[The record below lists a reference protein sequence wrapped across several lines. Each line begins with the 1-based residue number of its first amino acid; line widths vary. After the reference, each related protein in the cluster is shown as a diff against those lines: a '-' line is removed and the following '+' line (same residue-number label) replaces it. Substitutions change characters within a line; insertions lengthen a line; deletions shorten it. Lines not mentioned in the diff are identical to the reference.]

1 MNTTRAL
8 SLPTHSNALN
18 MSMLLLPGVAI
29 AATSVGNI
37 GAAYGFLYGIT
48 MAFIGQQLAVSGR
61 LSAKN
66 LTHFFGITLLIPGIA
81 LAATTGGEFQA
92 FYDFIYDAATGYL
105 GRGLAI
111 TGGVFGLAY
120 GIGRG
125 SALPAVLGIILAIF
139 GMLGPTIVN
148 ALFSSATI

>member
-1 MNTTRAL
+1 MNARSLTL
-8 SLPTHSNALN
+8 SRNQNINIA
-18 MSMLLLPGVAI
+18 MLLLPGVAI
-29 AATSVGNI
+29 AATSISSI
-37 GAAYGFLYGIT
+37 GAVYGFLYGVT
-48 MAFIGQQLAVSGR
+48 MAFIGQQLAINGR
-61 LSAKN
+61 LSPRN
-66 LTHFFGITLLIPGIA
+66 LTHFFGITLLIPSVA

-120 GIGRG
+120 GIGKG
-125 SALPAVLGIILAIF
+125 SPLPAVLGIVLAIF

>member
-1 MNTTRAL
+1 MNVRAL
-8 SLPTHSNALN
+8 PLTPNHAMNVG
-18 MSMLLLPGVAI
+18 MLLLPGI
-29 AATSVGNI
+29 AFVVVGADNV
-37 GAAYGFLYGIT
+37 GSAYGFLYGIT
-48 MAFIGQQLAVSGR
+48 MAFIGQQLAVNGR

-66 LTHFFGITLLIPGIA
+66 LTHFFGFTLLIPGIA

-92 FYDFIYDAATGYL
+92 FYDFIYNAATGYL

-120 GIGRG
+120 GIGKG

>member
-1 MNTTRAL
+1 MNTRVL
-8 SLPTHSNALN
+8 SSNSNNTLTTA
-18 MSMLLLPGVAI
+18 MLLLPGIAI
-29 AATSVGNI
+29 AATAIGNI
-37 GAAYGFLYGIT
+37 GPAYGFIYGIT
-48 MAFIGQQLAVSGR
+48 MALIGQQLAVSGR
-61 LSAKN
+61 LSTRN

>member
-1 MNTTRAL
+1 MNAKTHTLSSNNAMNIAL
-8 SLPTHSNALN
+8 LI
-18 MSMLLLPGVAI
+18 LPGIAI
-29 AATSVGNI
+29 ASTSMSST

-48 MAFIGQQLAVSGR
+48 MAFVGQQLATSGR
-61 LSAKN
+61 LSRKN
-66 LTHFFGITLLIPGIA
+66 LAHFFGITLLIPGIA
-81 LAATTGGEFQA
+81 LAATSGGEFQA

-120 GIGRG
+120 GIGKG